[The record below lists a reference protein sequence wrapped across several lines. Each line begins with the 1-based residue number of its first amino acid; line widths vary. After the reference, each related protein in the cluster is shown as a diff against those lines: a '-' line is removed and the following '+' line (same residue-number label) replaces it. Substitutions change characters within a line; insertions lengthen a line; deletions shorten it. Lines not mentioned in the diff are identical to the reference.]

1 MAKSKEAALIGEV
14 GETFVANHLKK
25 KGYAIL
31 ARNWRIKDGEI
42 DLVALS
48 PNGKITFVE
57 VKSRSSMAFGHP
69 LEAISPDKAF
79 RLQRLALAWLVS
91 NSKFG
96 ADFQIDVAAV
106 IIAPSGGI
114 EIDYREA
121 VL

>member
-1 MAKSKEAALIGEV
+1 MAKSKQAALIGEV
-14 GETFVANHLKK
+14 GETFVANHLEK

-69 LEAISPDKAF
+69 LEAISPDKAY